1 MIDGTPILDIKPYI
15 EKYDYPLQ
23 VDRSISS
30 KTDCVTETEQQPTTE
45 NQNLVE
51 PSSSSSS
58 SSVPSN
64 WVNGSVV
71 SDIAVDF
78 TPRSLKQL
86 SAFHPKSFHQQSSA
100 EPSSSSCK
108 FCFRMFESDQEGK
121 EAIVSLLQADPR
133 SVYRRNKCVDRL
145 YFFTIDAMHITAW
158 FDIDA
163 ESTGLVEVV
172 RVKPYAGGGGGNQAE
187 HSQ

>member
-15 EKYDYPLQ
+15 EKYDYPLP
-23 VDRSISS
+23 VSIAS
-30 KTDCVTETEQQPTTE
+30 KADCDTETEHQIAGDK
-45 NQNLVE
+45 LVQ
-51 PSSSSSS
+51 STSSSS

-86 SAFHPKSFHQQSSA
+86 SAFHPKSFHQSS
-100 EPSSSSCK
+100 PDTSCDY
-108 FCFRMFESDQEGK
+108 CFRMFESDQEGRD
-121 EAIVSLLQADPR
+121 AIVSLLQADPR

-145 YFFTIDAMHITAW
+145 YFFTIDAIHITAW
-158 FDIDA
+158 FDI
-163 ESTGLVEVV
+163 ETNLVEVV
-172 RVKPYAGGGGGNQAE
+172 RVKPYAAESQPNQQTAR
-187 HSQ
+187 Q